1 MNYGMF
7 FVKPFPKNYVLHLAS
22 FSNNILHS
30 IHIIQYISFFIF
42 LFFHFMSSF
51 HASEASANV
60 FQISYILFLP
70 NFHSNFFMLIS
81 SDHFQ
86 FALHHILQNMNKSE
100 LEKMFSNIQQN
111 VVIINNFFY
120 KFDVN
125 KF

>member
-7 FVKPFPKNYVLHLAS
+7 FVKSFLKNYVLHLTS
-22 FSNNILHS
+22 FSNNILRC

-42 LFFHFMSSF
+42 LFFPFMSSF

-60 FQISYILFLP
+60 FQITYILFLP

-81 SDHFQ
+81 SDHLL
-86 FALHHILQNMNKSE
+86 FALHHILQNMNKSDT
-100 LEKMFSNIQQN
+100 EKMFSNIQQN

>member
-7 FVKPFPKNYVLHLAS
+7 FVKSFLKNYVLHLTS
-22 FSNNILHS
+22 FSNNILRC

-42 LFFHFMSSF
+42 LFFPFMSSF

-60 FQISYILFLP
+60 FQITYILFLP
-70 NFHSNFFMLIS
+70 NLHSNFFMLIS
-81 SDHFQ
+81 SDHLL
-86 FALHHILQNMNKSE
+86 FALHHILQNMNKSDT
-100 LEKMFSNIQQN
+100 EKMFSNIQQN

>member
-7 FVKPFPKNYVLHLAS
+7 FVKPFPKNYFLHLTS
-22 FSNNILHS
+22 FSNNILHC

-86 FALHHILQNMNKSE
+86 FALHDILQNMNKSE

-120 KFDVN
+120 KF
-125 KF
+125 